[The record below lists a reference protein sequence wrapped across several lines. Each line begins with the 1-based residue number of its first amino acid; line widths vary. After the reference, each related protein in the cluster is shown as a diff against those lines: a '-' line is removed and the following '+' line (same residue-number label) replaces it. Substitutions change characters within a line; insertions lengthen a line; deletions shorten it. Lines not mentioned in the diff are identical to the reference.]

1 MNTLAFES
9 GKGLSVNGHLV
20 PDTNNHHFEKLYRR
34 IGVGRK
40 VNIKVTNEIALNGN
54 VEALGPMFGFR
65 PSQDA
70 AAALLRHGE
79 CSSGVYA
86 FRLLGSLRRISD
98 KHFGQ
103 GMTPSV
109 LNTGEIII
117 LIYSNHEHA
126 SGLDFMISYSE
137 VESADV

>member
-1 MNTLAFES
+1 MNTLSFEA

-40 VNIKVTNEIALNGN
+40 VNLKVTNEIALNGN
-54 VEALGPMFGFR
+54 VADLGPMYGFR

-70 AAALLRHGE
+70 AAALLQHGE
-79 CSSGVYA
+79 FSSGVYA
-86 FRLLGSLRRISD
+86 FRLLGSLRRVSN
-98 KHFGQ
+98 KHVGQ
-103 GMTPSV
+103 GMTPTV
-109 LNTGEIII
+109 LQSGEIIV
-117 LIYSNHEHA
+117 LVHSNHEHA